1 MLLPLNFLVVP
12 VGWLKTVLQFIL
24 CWLHPHVPWGLSPIK
39 SGSWQVCWWEINEE
53 EQGKKSVMNLFIDN
67 TCYMKWWSF
76 FSGICSLL
84 YCEHGRNTQLL
95 LGNHLNC
102 LSGRLAKIA
111 VSKCLQSTVTF
122 CIKAFVRTARLSQS
136 LLKDTASYR
145 LIVHNKINSLH
156 YVLATIH
163 QTKLFRAW
171 NLAEELKS

>member
-1 MLLPLNFLVVP
+1 MLTSPSCALRAITHQIRELTSVLV
-12 VGWLKTVLQFIL
+12 GNK
-24 CWLHPHVPWGLSPIK
+24 WGRTR
-39 SGSWQVCWWEINEE
+39 
-53 EQGKKSVMNLFIDN
+53 KKSVMNLFIDN